1 MSVVTNYNINGN
13 DLGNVFNKYTQFQTI
28 LTTPSFISVATDIT
42 GTYIGGVTGSIGAT
56 NSNLVYLSSNGGS
69 SWSTISI
76 ETNLNCIS
84 INNTG
89 QYIAVAALG
98 GKIHVSNNYGSTW
111 SSITSGSGYLWNCI
125 KVSSTGQY
133 MVAGPLGY
141 QIFYSTNYGV
151 NWTASS
157 TIYGTANWFSFC
169 MNSNATQIY
178 VASESGVLKSTNFGS
193 TWSVISNYDSMSIA
207 CNSNGTQILLGT
219 YDQGVYLSINSGTTW
234 INTNLPT
241 TKNGSSVQ
249 YNAVSS
255 SSSGQY
261 LVASNV
267 ISSNISSGNIYFS
280 NNYGSNWNLLNGSA
294 GNLNG
299 SSISSINNS
308 SIIISLSAAN
318 GIYKY
323 IIPTISNTGFTI
335 NNIDLVNYFTTTFG
349 IPGSL
354 SLQYISPITGYNTL
368 INNVTIDISNYFAPI
383 YTIYTSGINNFITT
397 TGNCIGISA
406 ILIGGGG
413 GGGSG
418 GANSNGTGGPGG
430 GGGGGAIGVIYIPN
444 PNYGTPMTISYT
456 IGTGGVGGPKLGGN
470 GTGTNGTAGTATS
483 ITYNGITYY
492 ANGGNGGGGGTNNV
506 TPGTGGIAGSVSGGT
521 FNYQNNGVS
530 GSNGMIRSGTNRSMG
545 GIGGLSGNY
554 NITYNIPPT
563 PSSNVSPTPTI
574 TYTINFQNVINDSML
589 SLINKTNIT
598 QPGNNNGAP
607 TVTYNTYYGQ
617 GGYGGYS
624 DTDVGSDYGYAG
636 SDGQPGLLI
645 FTGCSITY
653 NGPPFTLSG
662 TATSQI
668 INGYNLIT
676 VTKGSGTVNLYVN
689 IPSITIICV
698 AGGGGGNAGGYGST
712 VAGGGGGGGSSCYIN
727 TSLNANTTI
736 SLTVGGGG
744 SQGTNINSNGLPG
757 SGGNTSLLVN
767 YTTPT
772 SDVVTQYN
780 IICGGGVT
788 TSTGTSTINQGGKGG
803 TTTVTVGSNVIIGA
817 GGNGGNSGSNGIN
830 SNTELLGYFPIVSNL
845 TSVIQTAYGG
855 GGGGG
860 IDFKYG
866 GTSGNKGIGG
876 IAGNYSSSGHIGQ
889 SATTYGDGGGGAG
902 YANQAG
908 VIPPS
913 INIGGNGGNGIA
925 YIYFPVF

>member
-1 MSVVTNYNINGN
+1 MYISNNFGNTWSLITLIGSSKITSLTCDNTRSTLFYTTQNLYTYSLLVSKIDTNYLLKG
-13 DLGNVFNKYTQFQTI
+13 
-28 LTTPSFISVATDIT
+28 TDI
-42 GTYIGGVTGSIGAT
+42 SQ
-56 NSNLVYLSSNGGS
+56 LF
-69 SWSTISI
+69 
-76 ETNLNCIS
+76 
-84 INNTG
+84 
-89 QYIAVAALG
+89 Q
-98 GKIHVSNNYGSTW
+98 
-111 SSITSGSGYLWNCI
+111 
-125 KVSSTGQY
+125 
-133 MVAGPLGY
+133 
-141 QIFYSTNYGV
+141 
-151 NWTASS
+151 
-157 TIYGTANWFSFC
+157 
-169 MNSNATQIY
+169 
-178 VASESGVLKSTNFGS
+178 
-193 TWSVISNYDSMSIA
+193 
-207 CNSNGTQILLGT
+207 
-219 YDQGVYLSINSGTTW
+219 
-234 INTNLPT
+234 
-241 TKNGSSVQ
+241 
-249 YNAVSS
+249 
-255 SSSGQY
+255 
-261 LVASNV
+261 
-267 ISSNISSGNIYFS
+267 
-280 NNYGSNWNLLNGSA
+280 
-294 GNLNG
+294 
-299 SSISSINNS
+299 
-308 SIIISLSAAN
+308 
-318 GIYKY
+318 
-323 IIPTISNTGFTI
+323 
-335 NNIDLVNYFTTTFG
+335 TTFG

-354 SLQYISPITGYNTL
+354 SLPYISPITGYNTL
-368 INNVTIDISNYFAPI
+368 INNVTTDISNYFAPI
-383 YTIYTSGINNFITT
+383 YTICTSGIDNFITT

-413 GGGSG
+413 GGGSA

-470 GTGTNGTAGTATS
+470 GTGKNGTAGTATS

-545 GIGGLSGNY
+545 GIGGLNGNY
-554 NITYNIPPT
+554 NITYNIPST
-563 PSSNVSPTPTI
+563 PSTNVSPTPTI
-574 TYTINFQNVINDSML
+574 TYTINYQNVINDSML
-589 SLINKTNIT
+589 SLINNTNIT

-624 DTDVGSDYGYAG
+624 DTDVGGDYGYAG
-636 SDGQPGLLI
+636 SDGQPGLVI

-698 AGGGGGNAGGYGST
+698 GGGGGGNAGGYGAT
-712 VAGGGGGGGSSCYIN
+712 VAGGGGGGGASCYIN

-767 YTTPT
+767 YTT
-772 SDVVTQYN
+772 SSAVVTQYD

-803 TTTVTVGSNVIIGA
+803 TTTVAVGSNVIIGA
-817 GGNGGNSGSNGIN
+817 GGNGGNSGSNGIT
-830 SNTELLGYFPIVSNL
+830 SNTEPLGYFPIVSNL

-860 IDFKYG
+860 IDLKYG

-876 IAGNYSSSGHIGQ
+876 IAGNFSSSGHIGQ

-913 INIGGNGGNGIA
+913 INFGGNGGDGIA